1 MFRKIIPVLLSA
13 LMFAGSASAGQLI
26 QVSGPA
32 GAPIYEGF
40 GNTTRNYSPIVKQA
54 SYCTR
59 DCTYCRD
66 GCYETYRLNCHEGW
80 CRQSFVLCMRDCWYN
95 ICRQC

>member
-1 MFRKIIPVLLSA
+1 MFQKIIPVLLSVLLA
-13 LMFAGSASAGQLI
+13 AGSASAGQLSYI
-26 QVSGPA
+26 SASGSTPSF
-32 GAPIYEGF
+32 EGF
-40 GNTTRNYSPIVKQA
+40 GNTIRNFSPIVKQA

-59 DCTYCRD
+59 DCTICRD
-66 GCYETYRLNCHEGW
+66 ICYQTYRIDCYGPG